1 VGRVARL
8 AQQTLGF
15 VRDTASPGRMDPSN
29 IMDEVLQLYSRQL
42 TGKQIRVTRRYRG
55 SSQISGYPGELRQ
68 LLANL
73 LVNAV
78 DAMEE
83 SGSLHVRV
91 TAGRQWSDGQEG
103 IRMTLADNGSGIPRE
118 SLRRIFEPF
127 YTTKNDAGTGL
138 GLWVSRGIIQKH
150 GGSIRV
156 RSQVEGPYRGTVFSI
171 FLPNRH
177 AASQVA

>member
-1 VGRVARL
+1 MDAAR
-8 AQQTLGF
+8 
-15 VRDTASPGRMDPSN
+15 
-29 IMDEVLQLYSRQL
+29 IMDDVLALYSRKL
-42 TGKQIRVTRRYRG
+42 EDKQIRVSRRYRG
-55 SSQISGYPGELRQ
+55 SAQISGYSGEVRQ

-78 DAMEE
+78 DAMGE
-83 SGSLHVRV
+83 GGALHVRV
-91 TAGRQWSDGQEG
+91 AAGRQWSDGQDG

-118 SLRRIFEPF
+118 NLRRIFEPF

-138 GLWVSRGIIQKH
+138 GLWVSRGIVQNH

-156 RSQVEGPYRGTVFSI
+156 RSRIEGQNRGTVFSI

-177 AASQVA
+177 AAANRVA

>member
-1 VGRVARL
+1 MDAARV
-8 AQQTLGF
+8 
-15 VRDTASPGRMDPSN
+15 
-29 IMDEVLQLYSRQL
+29 MDEVLALYSRKL
-42 TGKQIRVTRRYRG
+42 EEKQIRVSRRYRG
-55 SSQISGYPGELRQ
+55 SSQISGHSGELRQ

-78 DAMEE
+78 DAMGEG
-83 SGSLHVRV
+83 GSLHVRV
-91 TAGRQWSDGQEG
+91 TAGREWSEWQEG

-138 GLWVSRGIIQKH
+138 GLWVSRGIVQNH

-156 RSQVEGPYRGTVFSI
+156 RSRVDGQNRGTVFSI

-177 AASQVA
+177 AASRVA